1 MSDIQPSPA
10 PRTLLSRLTAV
21 LPRPATRRYASFAR
35 DVAMLRDTLAGRAP
49 RPFSPRH
56 APPAEPSLPGPALAP
71 RVVRVRSVTRETADA
86 VSLTFEDPTG
96 APMSFRPGQFFTLL
110 VRVEGEALRRAYSA
124 SSSALEPATATVTI
138 KRVAGGKVSN
148 HLVETMHEGAS
159 LEILGPSGSF
169 GPAPATGPRRLVLL
183 AGGSGITPMMSIA
196 RTLLAGEPDTA
207 LVLLYGNR
215 APRDIVFADALS
227 GLAAAHP
234 GRLVLRH
241 VLSEPPPGWTGGTG
255 LLDAATTARELA
267 PLLPADGLTTD
278 FFVCGP
284 EPMMAAARTALA
296 ELGVPPAHIHEE
308 RFSSPHLR
316 TGTGE
321 VHEAHDVT
329 VRGRGGEIVAR
340 VEPEK
345 TLLEA
350 GLEAGA
356 PMPFSCAM
364 GGCGACKVKVVS
376 GELEME
382 EPNCLSPAERAE
394 GCVLACVA
402 RPKRP
407 SVVELP

>member
-1 MSDIQPSPA
+1 M
-10 PRTLLSRLTAV
+10 

-49 RPFSPRH
+49 RPFVPRQ
-56 APPAEPSLPGPALAP
+56 APPAEAVSPTHALAP
-71 RVVRVRSVTRETADA
+71 RVVRVKSVTRETADA

-96 APMSFRPGQFFTLL
+96 APITFSPGQFFTLH

-124 SSSALEPATATVTI
+124 SSSALEPATATVTV
-138 KRVAGGKVSN
+138 KRVPGGRVSS
-148 HLVETMHEGAS
+148 HLVDTMHEGAS

-196 RTLLAGEPDTA
+196 RTLLASEPDTA

-215 APRDIVFADALS
+215 APRDIVFADALAA
-227 GLAAAHP
+227 LAAAHP
-234 GRLVLRH
+234 GRFTLRH
-241 VLSEPPPGWTGGTG
+241 VLSEPPPGWSGGTG

-267 PLLPADGLTTD
+267 ALLPADDLPTN

-284 EPMMAAARTALA
+284 EPMMAAARSALA
-296 ELGVPPAHIHEE
+296 ELGVPPARIHEE

-316 TGTGE
+316 SGATE
-321 VHEAHDVT
+321 VQDAHDVT
-329 VRGRGGEIVAR
+329 VRTRRGDVLAR
-340 VEPEK
+340 VEPGK

-356 PMPFSCAM
+356 AMPFSCAM

-382 EPNCLSPAERAE
+382 EPNCLTPAERAE

-402 RPKRP
+402 RPKATAM
-407 SVVELP
+407 VELP